1 MQILTTAKSQSQR
14 NNGVILENFQ
24 LNSWVVLIK
33 GHVWKAGTG
42 IFHEF

>member
-14 NNGVILENFQ
+14 NNGVILEVNI
-24 LNSWVVLIK
+24 VLIK

-42 IFHEF
+42 IFHEL